1 MFAELPHSIDAEQ
14 TVIGAMIL
22 DGLKSEK
29 VLQSFEKLTALHFYS
44 KPNQILFDVIQQM
57 HKNKNIIEMASVAD
71 QAKNLKSYLIEVTCN
86 TPGIS
91 TIDFYADIV
100 IQRYTER
107 KMMEAFQMAIN
118 TLAGS
123 ESHSQKLDAVASL
136 LRDTDNADTDGKAE
150 LVEEVAI
157 RHFETLQARF
167 DGKTNPGLETGFIEL
182 DQALGGLADGRLYVL
197 GARPSVGKSAMGL
210 TIAASIGKKYK
221 NNGMYIS
228 LEMANEE
235 LFERLL
241 SITGSI
247 NSSHIRD
254 MKGLDWNKLE
264 LAFVQS
270 CAIKLRLITMTRPH
284 VERVKNFARAAK
296 RRGQLDYLIID
307 HLHLMGYSA
316 QSEVQGIAAI
326 TGELK
331 GLALELGI
339 PIILLA
345 QLNRGNAKE
354 DRPPSMTDL
363 RGSGAIEQDADV
375 VMLLH
380 RDEEMDQHN
389 KAVILLRKNRS
400 GENNKAIVL
409 HSNLQYFRFD
419 NAAHSYETY

>member
-14 TVIGAMIL
+14 TVIGALVL

-29 VLQSFEKLTALHFYS
+29 VLQAFEKLTPAHFYS
-44 KPNQILFDVIQQM
+44 KPNQQLFEVIHKM
-57 HKNKNIIEMASVAD
+57 HHDKQVVELASVAD
-71 QAKNLKSYLIEVTCN
+71 QAKGLKAYLVEVTYN

-91 TIDFYADIV
+91 TVDFYTDII

-107 KMMEAFQMAIN
+107 NMMQAFQMAIN
-118 TLAGS
+118 TLAGG
-123 ESHSQKLDAVASL
+123 EPHNEKLDAVAAL
-136 LRDTDNADTDGKAE
+136 LRDSSETQADGKAE

-167 DGKTNPGLETGFIEL
+167 DGKIKPGMETGFTEL
-182 DQALGGLADGRLYVL
+182 DQALGGLANGRLYVL
-197 GARPSVGKSAMGL
+197 GARPSVGKSAIGL
-210 TIAASIGKKYK
+210 TMAANIGRKYK
-221 NNGMYIS
+221 NNGVYIS

-247 NSSHIRD
+247 DSSHIRD

-264 LAFVQS
+264 AAFVQS
-270 CAIKLRLITMTRPH
+270 CSIKLRLIMMNRPN
-284 VERVKNFARAAK
+284 VERIKNFARAAK
-296 RRGQLDYLIID
+296 RRGQLDYLIVD

-316 QSEVQGIAAI
+316 QSEVQGLASI
-326 TGELK
+326 TSELK
-331 GLALELGI
+331 GLALELNI
-339 PIILLA
+339 PLILLA

-380 RDEEMDQHN
+380 RDEEMDQQN
-389 KAVILLRKNRS
+389 KALILLRKNRS

-419 NAAHSYETY
+419 NAAHNYETY